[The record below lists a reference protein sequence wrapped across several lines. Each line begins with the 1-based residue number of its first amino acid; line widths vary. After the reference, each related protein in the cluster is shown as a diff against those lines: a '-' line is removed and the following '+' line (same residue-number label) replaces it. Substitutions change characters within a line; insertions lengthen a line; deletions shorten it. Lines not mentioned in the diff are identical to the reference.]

1 MQSYSNLVRKPVALK
16 RAFGSNASM
25 AVAAMYVG
33 SIAVSMYSVLL
44 SLPIMLSAM
53 VLHGLSKSGPDW
65 GWKSTPIST
74 LSILHSVSQSQKSTS
89 YSKVMHSIPSEF
101 RYRSEIKSAMKR
113 FKATGDAKF
122 SFGKLVS
129 NNDPSLSAI
138 GIILYSAFSGGAGM
152 AGASKWM
159 KAKCSGLMGQ
169 IAKMAQIS
177 ESSDTMIASGINFF
191 FPIFA
196 GITINIL
203 RFASPSGYKVYS
215 TALIAMFLYYIMAVN
230 YSTLSNSLRPRDGV
244 VMRTLRMSA
253 LASLVM
259 QAALR
264 LSAFM
269 L

>member
-1 MQSYSNLVRKPVALK
+1 VALK
-16 RAFGSNASM
+16 RALGVNASM

-33 SIAVSMYSVLL
+33 SIAVSMYSVWL

-53 VLHGLSKSGPDW
+53 VLHGLLNADQNSN
-65 GWKSTPIST
+65 WKSTPTGT
-74 LSILHSVSQSQKSTS
+74 LSILQSISQSQKSTS

-113 FKATGDAKF
+113 FKATGNAKF

-129 NNDPSLSAI
+129 NKDPSLSVL
-138 GIILYSAFSGGAGM
+138 GITLYSAFSGGAGM
-152 AGASKWM
+152 ASASNWM
-159 KAKCSGLMGQ
+159 KAKCSVLMGQ

-177 ESSDTMIASGINFF
+177 ESGDTMVASGINFF

-203 RFASPSGYKVYS
+203 RFSSPAGYQVYS
-215 TALIAMFLYYIMAVN
+215 MALIAMFLYYIMAVN

-244 VMRTLRMSA
+244 AMRTLRMGA
-253 LASLVM
+253 LASLIM